1 MPRSNEAVA
10 DMLTEFAE
18 LLAISGADPFKIRAY
33 ERAARSVRGHTA
45 DLTGLDRRGL
55 RAIPGV
61 GDQLATKIKQY
72 LDTGTVTELD
82 TLRAEVPAGLRALLA
97 VPGLGPRRAHQVFQE
112 RGITSTAALRDA
124 LRHGHL
130 RDLRGWG
137 PRTEENLTA
146 ALRETQRAGH
156 RIPLALALDLADQA
170 LGQLT
175 ALPGAQRAE
184 VAGSVRRRRDT
195 VGDLDL
201 LVATTDP
208 DAVMRAVT
216 TLPAVDRVLGS
227 GGTKTSVRTRDGI
240 QIDVRAVPPRAWG
253 AALLYFTGSQA
264 HNIRIRE
271 IAVHAGLT
279 LSEYGLLRARTR
291 RPVRADSEEEL
302 YARLGLDWIPPPLR
316 EDTGEIQAAQRHQL
330 PRLLRRRDLR
340 GDLHTHTDLTDGVA
354 SLEEMVRAAR
364 AAGHEYCAI
373 TDHAPL
379 LRMQRMTTEKALEQR
394 RRIRRLD
401 RDAGIHLL
409 HGTELNIQPDGG
421 LDWDD
426 DILRSFDI
434 RVASVHSH
442 FRQSRHDTTARLLA
456 AVRHPLVN
464 VLGHPTTRLIGHRPA
479 LDADWDAVFAEAARH
494 DTALEINS
502 FPDRMD
508 LDGDL
513 ARRARDFGVRFSVAS
528 DAHAATHLDQVRLG
542 VGTAQ
547 RGWVGPDEV
556 INTYPW
562 QRLRQFL
569 TPHPRRAP

>member
-195 VGDLDL
+195 VGDL
-201 LVATTDP
+201 ACW
-208 DAVMRAVT
+208 
-216 TLPAVDRVLGS
+216 S
-227 GGTKTSVRTRDGI
+227 
-240 QIDVRAVPPRAWG
+240 
-253 AALLYFTGSQA
+253 
-264 HNIRIRE
+264 
-271 IAVHAGLT
+271 
-279 LSEYGLLRARTR
+279 
-291 RPVRADSEEEL
+291 
-302 YARLGLDWIPPPLR
+302 PPPTPTPSCAR
-316 EDTGEIQAAQRHQL
+316 SPPCPPSTASWAAEAPRPPCAPETASRSTSAPSHPEPGEPHCCTSPD
-330 PRLLRRRDLR
+330 PR
-340 GDLHTHTDLTDGVA
+340 
-354 SLEEMVRAAR
+354 
-364 AAGHEYCAI
+364 
-373 TDHAPL
+373 
-379 LRMQRMTTEKALEQR
+379 
-394 RRIRRLD
+394 
-401 RDAGIHLL
+401 
-409 HGTELNIQPDGG
+409 
-421 LDWDD
+421 
-426 DILRSFDI
+426 
-434 RVASVHSH
+434 
-442 FRQSRHDTTARLLA
+442 
-456 AVRHPLVN
+456 
-464 VLGHPTTRLIGHRPA
+464 PTTSASARSPCTPA
-479 LDADWDAVFAEAARH
+479 
-494 DTALEINS
+494 
-502 FPDRMD
+502 
-508 LDGDL
+508 
-513 ARRARDFGVRFSVAS
+513 
-528 DAHAATHLDQVRLG
+528 
-542 VGTAQ
+542 
-547 RGWVGPDEV
+547 
-556 INTYPW
+556 
-562 QRLRQFL
+562 
-569 TPHPRRAP
+569 

>member
-45 DLTGLDRRGL
+45 DLAGLDRPGL

-61 GDQLATKIKQY
+61 GDQLATKIRQY

-82 TLRAEVPAGLRALLA
+82 TLRAEVPAGVRALLA
-97 VPGLGPRRAHQVFQE
+97 VPGLGPRRAHQVFRE
-112 RGITSTAALRDA
+112 RGIASTAELHDA
-124 LRHGHL
+124 LHHGRL

-137 PRTEENLTA
+137 PRTEDTLAA
-146 ALRETQRAGH
+146 ALRETHAAGH
-156 RIPLALALDLADQA
+156 RIPLALALDLADRA
-170 LGQLT
+170 LGALSG
-175 ALPGAQRAE
+175 LPGVQRAE

-208 DAVMRAVT
+208 GTVMRAAT
-216 TLPAVDRVLGS
+216 TLPGVDRVLGS
-227 GGTKTSVRTRDGI
+227 GGTKTSVRTRAGV
-240 QIDVRAVPPRAWG
+240 QIDVRAVAPQAWG
-253 AALLYFTGSQA
+253 PALLYFTGSQA
-264 HNIRIRE
+264 HNIRVRE
-271 IAVHAGLT
+271 IAAHAGLT
-279 LSEYGLLRARTR
+279 LSEYGLVRVRTR
-291 RPVRADSEEEL
+291 RPVPADSEEEL
-302 YARLGLDWIPPPLR
+302 YARLGLDWVPPPLR
-316 EDTGEIQAAQRHQL
+316 EDTGEIQAAHQHRL
-330 PRLLRRRDLR
+330 PRLLERRDLR
-340 GDLHTHTDLTDGVA
+340 GDLHTHTNLTDGVA

-364 AAGHEYCAI
+364 DAGHQYCAI

-379 LRMQRMTTEKALEQR
+379 LRLQRMTTEKALEQR
-394 RRIRRLD
+394 RRIRRLE

-426 DILRSFDI
+426 DVLRGFDI

-442 FRQSRHDTTARLLA
+442 FRQSRHDTTTRLVR
-456 AVRHPLVN
+456 AVRHPLVD
-464 VLGHPTTRLIGHRPA
+464 VLGHPTTRLIGHRRA

-513 ARRARDFGVRFSVAS
+513 TRRARSFGVRFSVSS
-528 DAHAATHLDQVRLG
+528 DAHAVGHLDQVRLG

-562 QRLRQFL
+562 DRLHRFL
-569 TPHPRRAP
+569 TRPRP